1 MRYGLIGEKLA
12 HSYSKIIH
20 EKIADYKYDLI
31 PLTRD
36 EFASFMEKKDFT
48 AINVTIP
55 YKQEVIPYLDELH
68 PLAKEIGAVNTI
80 VNKCGHYVG
89 YNTDFYGFEYMLKHN
104 GITIEDE
111 KCLILGNGG
120 TAQTVKSVLK
130 YLGASEILVISR
142 KNNNETVSMN
152 TNNTVSK
159 HSYKMASKDTLKT
172 ISYENC
178 YTMHTDAAVV
188 INTTPLGMYPKMDAS
203 PLDLTKFTQCEA
215 VVDVIFNPLQT
226 KLTQQAEEL
235 GIKAVTGLEML
246 VAQAKQAI
254 EYFLDITLEETV
266 IDEVYQE
273 LLIMITK

>member
-20 EKIADYKYDLI
+20 EKIVDYTYDLI
-31 PLTRD
+31 PLTTE
-36 EFASFMEKKDFT
+36 EFVPFMEKKDFT

-55 YKQEVIPYLDELH
+55 YKQKVIPYLDELH

-80 VNKCGHYVG
+80 VNKSGHYVG
-89 YNTDFYGFEYMLKHN
+89 YNTDFYGLEYMLKHN
-104 GITIEDE
+104 QITIADK
-111 KCLILGNGG
+111 KCFILGNGG

-130 YLGASEILVISR
+130 HLGASEILVISR
-142 KNNNETVSMN
+142 KEVNETVSMN
-152 TNNTVSK
+152 TYNSVSK
-159 HSYKMASKDTLKT
+159 PACLTEAKDSLKM

-178 YTMHTDAAVV
+178 YAMHTDAAVI

-203 PLDLTKFTQCEA
+203 PLDLTSFTQCEA

-226 KLTQQAEEL
+226 KLTLQAEAL

-254 EYFLDITLEETV
+254 EYFLDTTLEETV
-266 IDEVYQE
+266 IDKVYQD
-273 LLIMITK
+273 LLMMIKK